1 MTTENATGMDDTL
14 EAAKPPADD
23 TGLDRVQELT
33 AALQRA
39 EDQAAQNR
47 DAYLRTAA
55 ELDNVR
61 KRSERDLENAHKYA
75 LERFLRDLLPVKDS
89 LEAAVAAA
97 TGAHANLQEGLE
109 MTLKLLETEL
119 QRFGVTEISPS
130 QGDAFNP
137 ERHEAMTM
145 QPSAEAAPGSV
156 LLTVQKGY
164 LLEDRLLR
172 PARVIVA
179 KAPDAAA

>member
-1 MTTENATGMDDTL
+1 MATENATGMDDSI
-14 EAAKPPADD
+14 EPAKPPVDEAAP
-23 TGLDRVQELT
+23 GRVQELR

-39 EDQAAQNR
+39 EEQAAQNR

-89 LEAAVAAA
+89 LEAAVTAAS
-97 TGAHANLQEGLE
+97 GAHASLREGLE

-119 QRFGVTEISPS
+119 QRFGVTEINPS

-156 LLTVQKGY
+156 LLTVQRGY

-179 KAPDAAA
+179 RAPDTAA

>member
-1 MTTENATGMDDTL
+1 MTTEKATGMDDTI
-14 EAAKPPADD
+14 EAAKSPVDEAAPDP
-23 TGLDRVQELT
+23 VQELK

-39 EDQAAQNR
+39 EEQAAQNR
-47 DAYLRTAA
+47 DAYLRAAA

-75 LERFLRDLLPVKDS
+75 LERFLRELLPVKDS
-89 LEAAVAAA
+89 LEAGIAAA
-97 TGAHANLQEGLE
+97 TGAHASLCEGLE
-109 MTLKLLETEL
+109 MTLKLLETQL
-119 QRFGVTEISPS
+119 QRFGVSEINPS
-130 QGDAFNP
+130 RGDAFDP

-145 QPSAEAAPGSV
+145 QPSIEAAPGSV

-172 PARVIVA
+172 PARVIVTRS
-179 KAPDAAA
+179 PDAAA